1 MNLDNIC
8 AAWAPRLLSVLRIMS
23 ALVILQYG
31 LTKLFGFPHSE
42 DLSFQP
48 AFSLYWDAAIFEF
61 VGGTLVLVGLFT
73 RYAAFVL
80 SGETAAAYFIDHA
93 PNGFFPMLN
102 DGDLPVMFC
111 FVFLYIAAAGAGP
124 WSIDALLRKT
134 KT

>member
-1 MNLDNIC
+1 MKLDDIC
-8 AAWAPRLLSVLRIMS
+8 AAWAPRLLSVLRIIS

-31 LTKLFGFPHSE
+31 LTKLFGFPYSE

-61 VGGTLVLVGLFT
+61 VGGTLLLIGVFT

-93 PNGFFPMLN
+93 PHGFFPMLN
-102 DGDLPVMFC
+102 DGDLPVMFS
-111 FVFLYIAAAGAGP
+111 FVFLFIAAAGAGP
-124 WSIDALLRKT
+124 WSVDALLK
-134 KT
+134 KK

>member
-1 MNLDNIC
+1 MNLDDIC
-8 AAWAPRLLSVLRIMS
+8 AAWTPRLLSVLRIVA

-31 LTKLFGFPHSE
+31 LTKLFGFPYSE

-61 VGGTLVLVGLFT
+61 VGGMLVLIGLFT

-93 PNGFFPMLN
+93 PHGFFPMLN
-102 DGDLPVMFC
+102 DGDLPVLFS
-111 FVFLYIAAAGAGP
+111 FVFLFIAAAGAGP
-124 WSIDALLRKT
+124 WSVDALLK
-134 KT
+134 KK

>member
-1 MNLDNIC
+1 MNLDAIC
-8 AAWAPRLLSVLRIMS
+8 AAWAPRLLSVLRIIS

-31 LTKLFGFPHSE
+31 LTKLFGFPYSE

-61 VGGTLVLVGLFT
+61 VGGTLLLIGLFT

-93 PNGFFPMLN
+93 PHGFFPLLN
-102 DGDLPVMFC
+102 DGNLPVMFC
-111 FVFLYIAAAGAGP
+111 FVFLYIAAAGACP
-124 WSIDALLRKT
+124 WSVDSLLKRN
-134 KT
+134 